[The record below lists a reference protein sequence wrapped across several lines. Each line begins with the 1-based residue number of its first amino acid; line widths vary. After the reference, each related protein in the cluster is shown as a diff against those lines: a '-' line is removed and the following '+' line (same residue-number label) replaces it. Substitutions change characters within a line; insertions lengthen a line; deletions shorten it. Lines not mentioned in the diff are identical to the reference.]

1 MYCNVSP
8 RVSVYGR
15 VQSSQESTSSV
26 RSRATPPKCFFQ
38 RSCGTAG
45 LSVFSS
51 TSVIV
56 STGLRSSADTYVCVY
71 IYIVKEMV
79 YGSRNE

>member
-1 MYCNVSP
+1 MYICIYKMYIYIYVYTHMYCNVSP
-8 RVSVYGR
+8 RVSGYGR

-45 LSVFSS
+45 LIEQFF
-51 TSVIV
+51 
-56 STGLRSSADTYVCVY
+56 LALL
-71 IYIVKEMV
+71 
-79 YGSRNE
+79 